1 MPNPTRTKDLPD
13 NETPCE
19 RPLAKN
25 AEALR
30 ESELITILLYIGTQG
45 LSVVDVIQSLIN
57 KFSSLSDLEYFYE

>member
-25 AEALR
+25 AEALK
-30 ESELITILLYIGTQG
+30 ESELITILLCIGTQ
-45 LSVVDVIQSLIN
+45 VLIGGRC
-57 KFSSLSDLEYFYE
+57 YTITHQ